1 MRACR
6 PTHSL
11 YVIRRAGCPHPAAG
25 RHPLYC
31 QPVGGG
37 VPDAP
42 RPLPAKKL
50 QKSPKHP
57 LRVTTLQ
64 HPGCRIVANQAQ
76 KGALRM
82 KKVALLLAA
91 AMLALAGC
99 ASAGDTAAASEAA
112 PAESTAESAAAEDS
126 TEAALPG
133 EPHPPSRPIAPAQSA
148 AAASIRRSP
157 TFQAAR
163 TVSAALITAPSTKPT
178 LPPGRPMRCTAPAP
192 SLRPRR

>member
-1 MRACR
+1 MSFVGR
-6 PTHSL
+6 
-11 YVIRRAGCPHPAAG
+11 GCPHPAAG

-42 RPLPAKKL
+42 HPLPAKKL

-64 HPGCRIVANQAQ
+64 HPGCRISG
-76 KGALRM
+76 KPGTRALRM

-91 AMLALAGC
+91 AKLSRWPEC

-126 TEAALPG
+126 TDAALPG
-133 EPHPPSRPIAPAQSA
+133 EPRPLSA
-148 AAASIRRSP
+148 YSACAVSGRRASIRRSP

>member
-1 MRACR
+1 MPSCRRRPPPAKKGRAPSPALSPCVCLKFFWFFSYKKRTKRILNKRMGRVPETVLSPFLQAAVCGGMRACR

-42 RPLPAKKL
+42 HPLPTKKL

-64 HPGCRIVANQAQ
+64 HPGCRIGANQAQ
-76 KGALRM
+76 K
-82 KKVALLLAA
+82 
-91 AMLALAGC
+91 
-99 ASAGDTAAASEAA
+99 D
-112 PAESTAESAAAEDS
+112 
-126 TEAALPG
+126 
-133 EPHPPSRPIAPAQSA
+133 
-148 AAASIRRSP
+148 
-157 TFQAAR
+157 
-163 TVSAALITAPSTKPT
+163 
-178 LPPGRPMRCTAPAP
+178 
-192 SLRPRR
+192 

>member
-1 MRACR
+1 MGRVPEAVLSPFLQAASGDGIRACR

-11 YVIRRAGCPHPAAG
+11 YVIRRSGCPHLAAG

-37 VPDAP
+37 IPDAP

-64 HPGCRIVANQAQ
+64 HPGCRIGANQAQ

-91 AMLALAGC
+91 AMLALAG
-99 ASAGDTAAASEAA
+99 
-112 PAESTAESAAAEDS
+112 
-126 TEAALPG
+126 
-133 EPHPPSRPIAPAQSA
+133 SRPIAPARSA
-148 AAASIRRSP
+148 AAASMWRSP
-157 TFQAAR
+157 TFQAVR
-163 TVSAALITAPSTKPT
+163 IVSVILITAPCIKQT
-178 LPPGRPMRCTAPAP
+178 LPPGRPMRCTARTPF
-192 SLRPRR
+192 LRPRRWS

>member
-112 PAESTAESAAAEDS
+112 PAEVRRRAPRRRTAQKRRCRVSR
-126 TEAALPG
+126 T
-133 EPHPPSRPIAPAQSA
+133 PSRPIAPAQSA

>member
-1 MRACR
+1 MPPSRRGQASTLLPACR
-6 PTHSL
+6 
-11 YVIRRAGCPHPAAG
+11 
-25 RHPLYC
+25 
-31 QPVGGG
+31 
-37 VPDAP
+37 
-42 RPLPAKKL
+42 AKKL

-64 HPGCRIVANQAQ
+64 HPGCRIGANQAQ

-133 EPHPPSRPIAPAQSA
+133 EPHSPSRPIAPAQSA
-148 AAASIRRSP
+148 ATASTRRSP
-157 TFQAAR
+157 IFQAAR

-178 LPPGRPMRCTAPAP
+178 LPPGRPMRCTARTP

>member
-42 RPLPAKKL
+42 HPLPAKKL

-64 HPGCRIVANQAQ
+64 HPGCRIGANQAQ

-82 KKVALLLAA
+82 KKSSFIIGGSH
-91 AMLALAGC
+91 AGAGRMRVC
-99 ASAGDTAAASEAA
+99 GRYRGGFGGRTGRRVRRRAPRRRTAQKQHCRASRT
-112 PAESTAESAAAEDS
+112 
-126 TEAALPG
+126 
-133 EPHPPSRPIAPAQSA
+133 PSRPIAPAQSA
-148 AAASIRRSP
+148 ATASTRRSP
-157 TFQAAR
+157 IFQAAR
-163 TVSAALITAPSTKPT
+163 IVSAALITAPSTKPT
-178 LPPGRPMRCTAPAP
+178 LPPGRPMRCTARTP

>member
-42 RPLPAKKL
+42 HPLPAKKL

-64 HPGCRIVANQAQ
+64 HPGCRIGANQAQ

-91 AMLALAGC
+91 VMLALAGC

-112 PAESTAESAAAEDS
+112 QAESTAESAS
-126 TEAALPG
+126 L
-133 EPHPPSRPIAPAQSA
+133 PIAPARSA
-148 AAASIRRSP
+148 AVASIRRSS

-178 LPPGRPMRCTAPAP
+178 LPPGRPMRCTARAP